1 MKFVQFLIDLIY
13 WVWLFL
19 IPTGILGVYAY
30 YRHYINPKNL
40 ALPLLILIAGIVLGI
55 WLAEGIR
62 RKRGLAYFF
71 SRINASPDFDK
82 FSSSEQK
89 DKNASEEIK

>member
-13 WVWLFL
+13 WLWLFL

-30 YRHYINPKNL
+30 YRYSNNPKNQ
-40 ALPLLILIAGIVLGI
+40 AIPLLILIVGVILGI
-55 WLAEGIR
+55 CLAESIR

-82 FSSSEQK
+82 FSTSEEK
-89 DKNASEEIK
+89 DKNASGELK